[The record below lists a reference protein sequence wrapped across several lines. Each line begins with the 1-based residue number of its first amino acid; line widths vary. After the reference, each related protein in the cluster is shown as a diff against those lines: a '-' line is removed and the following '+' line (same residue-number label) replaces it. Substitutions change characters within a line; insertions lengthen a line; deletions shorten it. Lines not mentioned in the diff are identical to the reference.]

1 MLSGCLYGQNQQ
13 FFEYAGETGAE
24 GGSAIPGGNG
34 GSGNVPTAGE
44 TPIPTATPS
53 TGETPVPS
61 VTPAPT
67 MTPTPTST
75 PSVGETPTP
84 TPTATPPQ
92 VCDPFD
98 GGSDGSDTLKNGIK
112 GRLYSYEDSA
122 LRNHPYHGVSDFF
135 RWGTEQNADL
145 YLSSLFTPT
154 RAFDS
159 GFMTSDGAVLTKSNG
174 DPLFEYFALKL
185 TGGIQ
190 LAQGNSDRLVQFAI
204 LSDDGSKLR
213 MLMANPDD
221 AGVTVVNNDGDHP
234 TQMGCST
241 TPVLLS
247 ANSRV
252 PFELDYYQGPRYHIA
267 LILLWREWTPD
278 LNANDPWC
286 NQSGNDLF
294 FDSTQTPSA
303 PQSAW
308 NDLSNRWQ
316 VVPSNVFY
324 IDGFG
329 SAASD
334 PDNPCK

>member
-1 MLSGCLYGQNQQ
+1 MLTGCLYGQNQQ

-24 GGSAIPGGNG
+24 GGSSLPGG
-34 GSGNVPTAGE
+34 GNPVGAD
-44 TPIPTATPS
+44 A
-53 TGETPVPS
+53 TPVPS

-67 MTPTPTST
+67 ATPTPTMT
-75 PSVGETPTP
+75 PVPSVTPA
-84 TPTATPPQ
+84 PTATPAPSPTPPQ

-122 LRNHPYHGVSDFF
+122 LRNHPYRGVSDFF
-135 RWGTEQNADL
+135 RYGTEQNADL

-159 GFMTSDGAVLTKSNG
+159 GFMTSDGTVLTKSNG

-190 LAQGNSDRLVQFAI
+190 LPTGDSDRLVQFAI
-204 LSDDGSKLR
+204 LSDDGSKLK
-213 MLMANPDD
+213 MLMTNPDD

-234 TQMGCST
+234 TQMGCSS

-247 ANSRV
+247 AHSRV

-278 LNANDPWC
+278 LDANDPWC

-324 IDGFG
+324 IDGYG